1 MNRKAQDLQMAAA
14 CLFFLLLSLAGLAAV
29 FATGELTGVDGLMM
43 LMVCG
48 GMALLFA
55 WLTFSAV
62 QHSGIL
68 GSHKSAEPAPAA
80 SPSPAASNP
89 GPAAPASRA
98 EGKQG

>member
-1 MNRKAQDLQMAAA
+1 MNRKAQDLQLAAA

-29 FATGELTGVDGLMM
+29 LSTGEVTGVDGLLM

-68 GSHKSAEPAPAA
+68 GGHKSEASAPEAA
-80 SPSPAASNP
+80 N
-89 GPAAPASRA
+89 APASPQRGA
-98 EGKQG
+98 EGKQST

>member
-29 FATGELTGVDGLMM
+29 LATGEVTGVDGLMM

-62 QHSGIL
+62 KDSGIL
-68 GSHKSAEPAPAA
+68 GRHKSESAAPQVSANPAPAVK
-80 SPSPAASNP
+80 
-89 GPAAPASRA
+89 A
-98 EGKQG
+98 EGKQST

>member
-1 MNRKAQDLQMAAA
+1 MNRKGQDLQMAAA

-29 FATGELTGVDGLMM
+29 FTTGELTGVDGLMM
-43 LMVCG
+43 LMICG

-68 GSHKSAEPAPAA
+68 SGHKSEQAAPTP
-80 SPSPAASNP
+80 SPCPAASNP
-89 GPAAPASRA
+89 APAAPRSGA

>member
-29 FATGELTGVDGLMM
+29 IATGEVTGVDGLMM
-43 LMVCG
+43 IMVCA

-68 GSHKSAEPAPAA
+68 GGHKSEASTPEAAAPAANPAPAA
-80 SPSPAASNP
+80 PRS
-89 GPAAPASRA
+89 GA

>member
-29 FATGELTGVDGLMM
+29 VATGEVTGVDGLMM

-68 GSHKSAEPAPAA
+68 GGHKSEASAPESAGASAA
-80 SPSPAASNP
+80 K
-89 GPAAPASRA
+89 A